1 MAINQIKSGAILSYL
16 TIFLGTMISIVYTP
30 IMLRML
36 GQGEY
41 GLISLS
47 QSVVGY
53 LGLLNLGLGSAMVR
67 YITRYKAEENKEM
80 EYGVMTLFLKIFG
93 FLSLVILLVGTL
105 LVFNIHGLFSQ
116 SLTEEEF
123 SKLQKLMILMTFNVA
138 MSMISSVF
146 YAVMMAYERFVFT
159 KAVGIINIVI
169 NPLIMLPLLFLG
181 SKSVGITIAS
191 TMLNLINVVVV
202 VYYVF
207 GILKVRIKHV
217 KFERS
222 FLRELFGFSFY
233 VLFAL
238 IVDKVYWGTDQFIL
252 GAVAGTVVVAV
263 YNIGANFVSYY
274 MQFSTAITGMFLPRL
289 TTMDVT
295 HVSDTEFS
303 DLFTKVGRLQYLILA
318 FVLTGFILLGKR
330 FIVLWAG
337 LDYEESYYIAL
348 FVLIPFTI
356 PLIQNLG
363 LQMMYARNL
372 HKFRSLVLFGI
383 AILNV
388 CISIPMARI
397 YGGLGCAA
405 VTGGTFILGQFFILN
420 WFYKVKMRIDI
431 FKFWKEIGK
440 LIICTCVILVISYY
454 VCSFMVVNTWLYLFI
469 NAFLYAIIYVIIM
482 WFWGMN
488 AYEKSLI
495 NYFRR

>member
-1 MAINQIKSGAILSYL
+1 MATNQIKSGAILSYL
-16 TIFLGTMISIVYTP
+16 TIFLGTIISMVYTP

-47 QSVVGY
+47 QSIVGY

-67 YITRYKAEENKEM
+67 YLTKYKAEENKEM

-93 FLSLVILLVGTL
+93 CLSLVILLVGTL

-116 SLTEEEF
+116 ALTEEEF
-123 SKLQKLMILMTFNVA
+123 GKLQKLMILMTLNVA
-138 MSMISSVF
+138 ISMISGVF
-146 YAVMMAYERFVFT
+146 YAVMIAYERFLFT
-159 KAVGIINIVI
+159 KVVGVINIVI
-169 NPLIMLPLLFLG
+169 NPIIMLPLLFIG
-181 SKSVGITIAS
+181 YKSVAITIAS
-191 TMLNLINVVVV
+191 TLLNIINILVI

-207 GILKVRIKHV
+207 TILKIRIKNV
-217 KFERS
+217 KFERC

-252 GAVAGTVVVAV
+252 GAVAGTAVVAV
-263 YNIGANFVSYY
+263 YNIGANFTTYY
-274 MQFSTAITGMFLPRL
+274 MQFSTAITGLFLPRL
-289 TTMDVT
+289 TTMDVN
-295 HVSDTEFS
+295 HVSDAEFS
-303 DLFTKVGRLQYLILA
+303 ELFTKVGRLQYLILG
-318 FVLTGFILLGKR
+318 FILLGFILLGKQ

-348 FVLIPFTI
+348 VVLIPFTI

-372 HKFRSLVLFGI
+372 HKFRSLMLFGI

-388 CISIPMARI
+388 CISIPMAKI
-397 YGGLGCAA
+397 YGGFGCAA
-405 VTGGTFILGQFFILN
+405 VTGATFILGQFFILN
-420 WFYKVKMRIDI
+420 WFYKFKMGIDI

-440 LIICTCVILVISYY
+440 LIICSCVVLLVSFYI
-454 VCSFMVVNTWLYLFI
+454 CSFIAVDTWLNLFI
-469 NAFLYAIIYVIIM
+469 NAFFYAIIYVIVM
-482 WFWGMN
+482 WLWGMN
-488 AYEKSLI
+488 EYEKYLI
-495 NYFRR
+495 KNIKK